1 MRTLSIDIETFSKA
15 SLPSVGVYRYA
26 ADESF
31 EILLFAYAVDGGE
44 VQIVDLARGE
54 QIPGDALDALEDPGV
69 VKSAFNAA
77 FERVCLSAH
86 LGHRLDP
93 EGWRCSMVWASF
105 AGVPLDLA
113 GVAKALHL
121 DTEKM
126 GEGKNLIRYFS
137 LPAKPTKANGGRERN
152 LPEHA
157 PDDWETFKAYCK
169 RDVEVELAITKRL
182 HAMPMPAREWDN
194 YWDDQRIND
203 RGVRID
209 ADLATAAVDADNAG
223 RASAL
228 EWMRELTR
236 VDNPASVTQLL
247 AWLRSQGLQID
258 SLAKA
263 DVAAALE
270 GARGDV
276 AEVLA
281 LRQEMA
287 KSSVKKYE
295 RMLACRCPDG
305 RAHGLLQFM
314 GAGRTGRWAG
324 RLVQVQNLPRQSISD
339 LEAAADLVR
348 TGHADMLETLWG
360 SAPQVLSELIRAAF
374 VAEPGSRFL
383 VADYS
388 AIEARTIAW
397 LAGEQWVLDLF
408 EAGGDIYCETGT
420 RMFRQ
425 VVEKH
430 SPLRQRAKVAVLACI
445 AEGQPVLTRRG
456 LVPIEDVTPGEHV
469 WDGVEWVTQEG
480 PIFKGV
486 RDVITHDGLTATPD
500 HLVWVE
506 GEQNPIPL
514 GEAASC
520 GARLLRAGHRGK
532 ALRVGGDHQPAKEV
546 EQLVGELLRGDSL
559 HGMRKHSVDEPERID
574 AREDQRVPSVLN
586 GGQAF
591 NPPLAGPK
599 VDGSETA
606 LREPEQQALGRL
618 RRTGDPIQVP
628 VHIGS
633 RSVDSGEHTGGG
645 PGLGAGQDRHERP
658 LRAGEHP
665 LRHPRGERREPKKHG
680 AQSLGAEVLAVRAVD
695 SVQEARRGE
704 EQRANHR
711 GCAQGSAREAQGLA
725 HHRRKARVYDLLN
738 AGPRRRFTV
747 SDALVHNCGY
757 QGGVGALKTM
767 GGEKLGLSEEE
778 MADIVAAWR
787 AANPAI
793 ARLWWDINAAA
804 IAVIKDGGTRAV
816 GRIRLAHDKGALI
829 ITLPSGRPLVYP
841 SPRIGENRF
850 GGESITHMGVGV
862 NRKWGRIETYGG
874 KLTENIVQATAR
886 DILAHAI
893 ARLERSGYPV
903 VMHIHDEVV
912 TEVPE
917 GRGSV
922 EELCALMSQAPPW
935 ADGLPLAAEGFES
948 TYYRKG

>member
-1 MRTLSIDIETFSKA
+1 MKTLKWSVMRTLSIDIETFSKA

-54 QIPGDALDALEDPGV
+54 QIPGDVLDALEDPGV

-121 DTEKM
+121 ETEKM

-209 ADLATAAVDADNAG
+209 ADLATAAVDADNTG

-228 EWMRELTR
+228 ERMRELTR

-270 GARGDV
+270 GALEGDV

-348 TGHADMLETLWG
+348 TGHADMIETLWG

-430 SPLRQRAKVAVLACI
+430 SPLRQRAKVAVLAC
-445 AEGQPVLTRRG
+445 
-456 LVPIEDVTPGEHV
+456 
-469 WDGVEWVTQEG
+469 
-480 PIFKGV
+480 
-486 RDVITHDGLTATPD
+486 
-500 HLVWVE
+500 
-506 GEQNPIPL
+506 
-514 GEAASC
+514 
-520 GARLLRAGHRGK
+520 
-532 ALRVGGDHQPAKEV
+532 
-546 EQLVGELLRGDSL
+546 
-559 HGMRKHSVDEPERID
+559 
-574 AREDQRVPSVLN
+574 
-586 GGQAF
+586 
-591 NPPLAGPK
+591 
-599 VDGSETA
+599 
-606 LREPEQQALGRL
+606 
-618 RRTGDPIQVP
+618 
-628 VHIGS
+628 
-633 RSVDSGEHTGGG
+633 
-645 PGLGAGQDRHERP
+645 
-658 LRAGEHP
+658 
-665 LRHPRGERREPKKHG
+665 
-680 AQSLGAEVLAVRAVD
+680 
-695 SVQEARRGE
+695 
-704 EQRANHR
+704 
-711 GCAQGSAREAQGLA
+711 
-725 HHRRKARVYDLLN
+725 
-738 AGPRRRFTV
+738 
-747 SDALVHNCGY
+747 GY

-767 GGEKLGLSEEE
+767 GGEKLGLSEDE

-787 AANPAI
+787 AANPKI
-793 ARLWWDINAAA
+793 AQLWWDINAAT
-804 IAVIKDGGTRAV
+804 IAVIKDGGARAV